1 MSLYSLATDL
11 FADIDKARAAATDT
25 IIPSEKKQPRL
36 VDDGPSDRLHL
47 TSGVGLPQPRDRRQN
62 GETEQTPTLELLEG
76 CLHDIHEVRY
86 MYLIQCSEGPS
97 P

>member
-11 FADIDKARAAATDT
+11 FADIDKVRAAAADPIT
-25 IIPSEKKQPRL
+25 PSKKEQPRL
-36 VDDGPSDRLHL
+36 VDDEPGDQLHL

-62 GETEQTPTLELLEG
+62 DKTEQTSTLELLEG

-86 MYLIQCSEGPS
+86 IYLIQYSEGPS
-97 P
+97 L